1 MSKYF
6 NFSEEASRSEFWA
19 VTLICWLTSWVF
31 VFLALLFGGIFA
43 IANELLGGLVAL
55 VGIIAVAV
63 ISAWLMLSV
72 NARRCNE
79 ANISRWWVLPTIIPF
94 IGVIVTIVLGIIP
107 PDPNRIK
114 IKVNDK
120 T

>member
-6 NFSEEASRSEFWA
+6 NFNGEAGRSEFWA
-19 VTLICWLTSWVF
+19 ITLLCWLTSWVF
-31 VFLALLFGGIFA
+31 VFLALMFGGLFA
-43 IANELLGGLVAL
+43 LVSELLGGIIAL
-55 VGIIAVAV
+55 VGIIGVAV
-63 ISAWLMLSV
+63 VSAWLMLSV

-79 ANISRWWVLPTIIPF
+79 ANISRWWILGTLIPF

-107 PDPNRIK
+107 PDPNRI
-114 IKVNDK
+114 IFKVNDK